1 MHIHG
6 WLPGRIAIGAALVVI
21 CFFGHSARAAPETY
35 DYVGWISDVRVLDP
49 SVALPRLLVEARP
62 SPAYRGT
69 LVVDVALPLEQRLL
83 HLSAAEGEAGMME
96 VATGHPDNRVVSQ
109 KTSDLG
115 IGVPPPHWEI
125 VTITGNTGPLPEQD
139 GRSVGMSL
147 QWHGEPG
154 AARQYPVGAL
164 DVDLGTLTPRTS
176 WRMNFT
182 LRNGSVVYATA
193 SANVVSLKRRGTG
206 GPDYDESF
214 DDGLAPGWT
223 PQGGTWSAATGDL
236 RNQSNTAFTSSISG
250 ISMPDEYEL
259 LTDVYLSRGASG
271 NRAGVLFEYYG
282 PGDFYELRLN
292 AQGTV
297 KLSQVAGGVRRTL
310 ITGTYPD
317 AGVRRWATVY
327 VQRAGPRAEGSDLKI
342 EINGQPAFSSGLGF
356 GPDTR
361 TGGSAGVFASWNLAR
376 FDNVL
381 IGTPLTGIF
390 GGRNRFTDAGASP
403 TFFRPQSGVWTLA
416 NGYLRSSAN
425 QAVSIAVCEAHP
437 GVDRAGAFYGIAGRV
452 HLEWSGAGNW
462 GGFLYDYV
470 DAQNFREVR
479 VSRTVPGRVG
489 ELVLAE
495 TVNGARREVL
505 RTRRFQSTDSREV
518 VLTVRREGDR
528 TIVHDGSAFSNIQVR
543 QAPAT
548 APFTVGLL
556 AAWNAV
562 RFDDVIV
569 DILADQ

>member
-1 MHIHG
+1 
-6 WLPGRIAIGAALVVI
+6 
-21 CFFGHSARAAPETY
+21 
-35 DYVGWISDVRVLDP
+35 
-49 SVALPRLLVEARP
+49 
-62 SPAYRGT
+62 
-69 LVVDVALPLEQRLL
+69 
-83 HLSAAEGEAGMME
+83 
-96 VATGHPDNRVVSQ
+96 
-109 KTSDLG
+109 
-115 IGVPPPHWEI
+115 
-125 VTITGNTGPLPEQD
+125 
-139 GRSVGMSL
+139 
-147 QWHGEPG
+147 
-154 AARQYPVGAL
+154 
-164 DVDLGTLTPRTS
+164 
-176 WRMNFT
+176 
-182 LRNGSVVYATA
+182 
-193 SANVVSLKRRGTG
+193 
-206 GPDYDESF
+206 
-214 DDGLAPGWT
+214 
-223 PQGGTWSAATGDL
+223 
-236 RNQSNTAFTSSISG
+236 
-250 ISMPDEYEL
+250 MPDEYEL